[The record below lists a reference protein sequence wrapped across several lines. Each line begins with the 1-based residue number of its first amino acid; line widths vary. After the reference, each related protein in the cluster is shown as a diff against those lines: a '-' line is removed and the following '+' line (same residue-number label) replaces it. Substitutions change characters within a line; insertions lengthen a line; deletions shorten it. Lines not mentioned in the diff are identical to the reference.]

1 MVKPIVV
8 KFGGSVLENED
19 SIAKSA
25 SLIKELKEKGF
36 SPVVVI
42 SAMKGVT
49 DQLINLSKKV
59 NPNASKELNAQLL
72 SMGER
77 TASRLFTSAL
87 VGKGLDAILVDP
99 EFDIWPIYAEGDL
112 LDANPLYEES
122 KRAVKSKLLPL
133 IKKGSI
139 PVVCGFIAKTKDGKI
154 ATLGR
159 GGSDTTAVLLGS
171 CLKAKEVVLVKDV
184 ETVYSSDPDKV
195 ENAKPLH
202 KLDAEEA
209 FILSSSGAKFLHS
222 KALRYKDDN
231 LIIRITSLEQ
241 GLKGTIID
249 GGSLEIKIESLLSK
263 PITMITILRSK
274 HADANISELINEIQ
288 KADSRLIAMT
298 MDEKAIVLYVSGG
311 KDVLNKIHKKV
322 VANGLGKAVSSF
334 ENLALIRI
342 KGRLLETS
350 PGMIQRVTQPLARHG
365 INILGLNTISS
376 SIQLFLAYEDVEN
389 AIKLLKDALMIS
401 KVVKSKNEDVES
413 KRW

>member
-1 MVKPIVV
+1 MVRPIVV
-8 KFGGSVLENED
+8 KFGGSVLENEY
-19 SIAKSA
+19 SITKSA
-25 SLIKELKEKGF
+25 LLVKELKMKGF

-59 NPNASKELNAQLL
+59 NPNASKELTAQLL

-87 VGKGLDAILVDP
+87 VGKGVDAVLVDP

-112 LDANPLYEES
+112 LNANPLYEETE
-122 KRAVKSKLLPL
+122 KAVKLQLLPL
-133 IKKGSI
+133 IKKGKV
-139 PVVCGFIAKTKDGKI
+139 PVVCGFIGKTKDGKI

-195 ENAKPLH
+195 EDAKPLDR
-202 KLDAEEA
+202 LDVEEA

-222 KALRYKDDN
+222 KALKYKDDK
-231 LIIRITSLEQ
+231 LRIRITSLDQ

-249 GGSLEIKIESLLSK
+249 GGSLEVKIESLSDK

-274 HADANISELINEIQ
+274 KAGASISELISEIQ
-288 KADSRLIAMT
+288 KADGKLITMT
-298 MDEKAIVLYVSGG
+298 MDEKAIILYVSGG

-322 VANGLGKAVSSF
+322 VSNGLGKAVSSF

-350 PGMIQRVTQPLARHG
+350 PGMIQRVTQPLARQR

-376 SIQLFLAYEDVEN
+376 SIQVFLSYEDVEN
-389 AIKLLKDALMIS
+389 AIKLLKNALLVS
-401 KVVKSKNEDVES
+401 KVVKSKNEKIES
-413 KRW
+413 KRR